1 MKYKKIITN
10 ILSLF
15 ILTSIIFSNISF
27 ADSIDIISLN
37 INNPPDKPCNIS
49 PDNGS
54 INEPINVTLIVCC
67 SDPDGDT
74 MNISFYNTQGDIL
87 IGIHHN
93 VSTGFPGIME
103 WANLDYN
110 TTYQWYAIAN
120 DSELENKSDI
130 WTFKTIQYT
139 GDNRPPNNPVN
150 PSPSSGMTGVV
161 LNPVLS
167 VVVSDPDGDLLDV
180 GFYDASDDIL
190 IGVDNDVVSG
200 GVANVTWSDLDL
212 NMTYSWYVIVNDSE
226 YEIISDEWNFTTS
239 ETPINSP
246 PNQPINP
253 LPSDGEAGVDID
265 LVLSVV
271 VSDPDGD
278 SLNVSFFNASD
289 DSLIGVDNDVI
300 SGGVASVTW
309 SDLDLNMTY
318 SWYVIVNDSKD
329 ENLSDTWF
337 FKTINIKLKI
347 EISGGI
353 GVNALISNIGDD
365 DAINVEW
372 DISIVSKGIL
382 GFIDES
388 NEGNIDLI
396 KAKDDIIAKKLLV
409 FGFGFVDITVNADC
423 DWATE
428 VTETSN
434 AILIGFFIILY

>member
-37 INNPPDKPCNIS
+37 INNPPDKPCNIN

-87 IGIHHN
+87 IGIHNN

-139 GDNRPPNNPVN
+139 GDNRPPNNLSN
-150 PSPSSGMTGVV
+150 PSPSNGMTGVV

-180 GFYDASDDIL
+180 GFYDASDDSL
-190 IGVDNDVVSG
+190 ISVDSGVISG
-200 GVANVTWSDLDL
+200 GVASVTWSDLDL

-239 ETPINSP
+239 EIPINSP
-246 PNQPINP
+246 PDQPINP
-253 LPSDGEAGVDID
+253 SPSDDETGVDTD
-265 LVLSVV
+265 PVLSVV

-278 SLNVSFFNASD
+278 SLNISFYNASD
-289 DSLIGVDNDVI
+289 NSLIDVDNNVV
-300 SGGVASVTW
+300 SGGVASVSW
-309 SDLDLNMTY
+309 SDLSENTSYNWFVVVD
-318 SWYVIVNDSKD
+318 DS
-329 ENLSDTWF
+329 ENTTTSNTWN

-347 EISGGI
+347 DISGGI
-353 GVNALISNIGDD
+353 GVNAFISNIGDD
-365 DAINVEW
+365 DAIDVEW
-372 DISIVSKGIL
+372 DISINSFL

-388 NEGNIDLI
+388 IDGNVAVIEEH
-396 KAKDDIIAKKLLV
+396 DDIIAKKLLV

-423 DWATE
+423 IGATE
-428 VTETSN
+428 VTETTK
-434 AILIGFFIILY
+434 AILIGYFILLYQN